1 MSEEKIYNVPA
12 EVARRAWADDS
23 QYKDMY
29 QRSVK
34 DPDGFWAEQAKTFV
48 TWSKPWTKIS
58 DWSYDARNL
67 HIRWFE
73 GAKLNVSY
81 NCLDRHLE
89 KRGNQTAII
98 WESDDPKVDKKITY
112 RELHAEVCKFAN
124 VLKDRGVKKGDRV
137 CIYMPMIP
145 EAAVAMLA
153 CARIGAVHSVVFGG
167 FSPESL
173 KDRILDSD
181 CRVVITAD
189 EGLRGGKKIPLKAN
203 TDQALHALPERAHG
217 PRGQAHRR
225 QHRVE
230 RRSRCLVPR
239 ADEQGLR
246 RLSRRR
252 RWTPRT
258 RCSSSTPPARP
269 ASPRAC
275 CTPPAAICCSPR

>member
-1 MSEEKIYNVPA
+1 MSDEKIYNVPA

-34 DPDGFWAEQAKTFV
+34 DPDAFWAEQAKTFV

-58 DWSYDARNL
+58 DWSFDARNL

-73 GAKLNVSY
+73 GAKLNASF

-98 WESDDPKVDKKITY
+98 WESDDPKVDRKITY

-145 EAAVAMLA
+145 ETVYAMLA
-153 CARIGAVHSVVFGG
+153 CAR
-167 FSPESL
+167 
-173 KDRILDSD
+173 
-181 CRVVITAD
+181 
-189 EGLRGGKKIPLKAN
+189 
-203 TDQALHALPERAHG
+203 
-217 PRGQAHRR
+217 PRSA
-225 QHRVE
+225 
-230 RRSRCLVPR
+230 
-239 ADEQGLR
+239 
-246 RLSRRR
+246 
-252 RWTPRT
+252 
-258 RCSSSTPPARP
+258 
-269 ASPRAC
+269 
-275 CTPPAAICCSPR
+275 